1 MTDMP
6 TAGDR
11 ALRPVEA
18 DPGVLVHSR
27 ADRELATEH
36 WLLSTLPAPDRA
48 RMEWAENAVTL
59 LPLGTLFSAVRIPG
73 RLVFALADTTVSA
86 DADRFLDQALDGG
99 PVICDPRGRRYYALV
114 PASMPTTWRQAADDW
129 RVLDVDV
136 LGRGTYLGVPRVNAV
151 ELDPRTHASYWSVP
165 MSSAAMLCGP
175 LTVARL
181 IAAGR
186 HQLAEEPET

>member
-1 MTDMP
+1 
-6 TAGDR
+6 
-11 ALRPVEA
+11 
-18 DPGVLVHSR
+18 
-27 ADRELATEH
+27 
-36 WLLSTLPAPDRA
+36 
-48 RMEWAENAVTL
+48 
-59 LPLGTLFSAVRIPG
+59 
-73 RLVFALADTTVSA
+73 
-86 DADRFLDQALDGG
+86 
-99 PVICDPRGRRYYALV
+99 
-114 PASMPTTWRQAADDW
+114 MPTTWRQAADDW